1 MEREELKSINRE
13 QQRVVN
19 RAPEQLKRAR
29 STKKQSQ
36 LVQSE
41 NIDTVS
47 QGSRKW
53 SIAGI
58 VVAGVLVATAAG
70 VGSQLK
76 LLTKGKTAPQ
86 VAPNTAVNNAN
97 PQATVSP
104 KQEKKGQMLLGQAKL
119 LASQGQ
125 PQQLAQAIAI
135 IQRLPPGVSVTPEAQ
150 TLSAT
155 WGEKIIESANTEASA
170 GKLTEA
176 IAIANLVPANSPK
189 HQQAQQ
195 QVQQWQQQVAQAKEQ
210 QFAAELAEASR
221 PLPLPP
227 VASVPTAP
235 PVTTTPVVVEPT
247 PAPVVAPKPETQ
259 AQPATQPQP
268 ATEPQPATSSNA
280 SSQLQAAQIKRP
292 DNAAKQAQSL
302 ANDPYLNVKIPQ
314 ATAPQVQTK
323 AISSGTVALN
333 SNSGFTS
340 NSYGFGNMVTKAS
353 TVAIRLRDNVDED
366 GDYVSL
372 IVNGKVYTRNQMI
385 RNYGKVIMVDLLPGE
400 NKVEIDGVKDGNGG
414 ITLEVN
420 VAGVGNINNEPIPE
434 GSTASFII
442 NREQ

>member
-19 RAPEQLKRAR
+19 RAPEQLKRTR

-53 SIAGI
+53 SITGI
-58 VVAGVLVATAAG
+58 VIAGVLVATAAG

-76 LLTKGKTAPQ
+76 LLTKGKSAPQ
-86 VAPNTAVNNAN
+86 VAPSTSVNNAN
-97 PQATVSP
+97 PQAAVSP
-104 KQEKKGQMLLGQAKL
+104 QQEQKGQMLLGQAKL
-119 LASQGQ
+119 LANQGQ

-135 IQRLPPGVSVTPEAQ
+135 TQRLPTGVSVTPEAQ
-150 TLSAT
+150 TLAAT
-155 WGEKIIESANTEASA
+155 WSQKILDSANAEASA

-195 QVQQWQQQVAQAKEQ
+195 QVQQWQQQQAQAKEQ

-221 PLPLPP
+221 PLPLSP
-227 VASVPTAP
+227 VASVPTTP
-235 PVTTTPVVVEPT
+235 PVTTTPVAVEPI
-247 PAPVVAPKPETQ
+247 PAPSVAPKPETQ
-259 AQPATQPQP
+259 AQPVTLPQP
-268 ATEPQPATSSNA
+268 TTSSTA
-280 SSQLQAAQIKRP
+280 SSQLQTAQIKRP
-292 DNAAKQAQSL
+292 DNAAKQAQSP

-314 ATAPQVQTK
+314 TTAPQVQTK

-385 RNYGKVIMVDLLPGE
+385 HNYGKVIMVDLLPGE

-420 VAGVGNINNEPIPE
+420 VAGVGNINETPIPE

>member
-19 RAPEQLKRAR
+19 RAPEQLKRTR

-53 SIAGI
+53 SITGI
-58 VVAGVLVATAAG
+58 VIAGVLVATAAG

-76 LLTKGKTAPQ
+76 LLTKGKSAPQ
-86 VAPNTAVNNAN
+86 VAPSTSVNNAN
-97 PQATVSP
+97 PQAAVSP
-104 KQEKKGQMLLGQAKL
+104 QQEQKGQMLLGQAKL
-119 LASQGQ
+119 LANQGQ

-135 IQRLPPGVSVTPEAQ
+135 TQRLPTGVSVTPEAQ
-150 TLSAT
+150 TLAAT
-155 WGEKIIESANTEASA
+155 WSQKILDSANAEASA

-221 PLPLPP
+221 PLPLSP
-227 VASVPTAP
+227 VASVPTTP
-235 PVTTTPVVVEPT
+235 PVTTTPVAVEPT
-247 PAPVVAPKPETQ
+247 PAPSVAPKPETQ
-259 AQPATQPQP
+259 AQPVTQPQP
-268 ATEPQPATSSNA
+268 ATSSTA
-280 SSQLQAAQIKRP
+280 SSQLQTAQIKRP
-292 DNAAKQAQSL
+292 DNAAKQAQSP

-314 ATAPQVQTK
+314 TTAPQVQTK

-385 RNYGKVIMVDLLPGE
+385 HNYGKVIMVDLLPGE

-420 VAGVGNINNEPIPE
+420 VAGVGNINETPIPE

>member
-1 MEREELKSINRE
+1 MDREELKSINRE

-19 RAPEQLKRAR
+19 RSPEQLKRGR

-41 NIDTVS
+41 NIDTIS

-53 SIAGI
+53 SIAG
-58 VVAGVLVATAAG
+58 VVIAGVLVATAAG

-76 LLTKGKTAPQ
+76 LFTKGKTAPQ
-86 VAPNTAVNNAN
+86 VAPNTTAVNNAN
-97 PQATVSP
+97 PQAAVSP
-104 KQEKKGQMLLGQAKL
+104 QQEKKGQMLLGQAKL
-119 LASQGQ
+119 LANQGQ

-135 IQRLPPGVSVTPEAQ
+135 TQRLPTGVSVTPEAQ
-150 TLSAT
+150 TLAAT
-155 WGEKIIESANTEASA
+155 WSQKILDNANTEASA

-227 VASVPTAP
+227 VTSVPTTP
-235 PVTTTPVVVEPT
+235 PVTTTPVAVEPT
-247 PAPVVAPKPETQ
+247 PAPSVAPKPETQ
-259 AQPATQPQP
+259 AQPTTQPQ
-268 ATEPQPATSSNA
+268 TATSSNA
-280 SSQLQAAQIKRP
+280 SSQLQTAQIKRP

-314 ATAPQVQTK
+314 TTTPQVQTK

-372 IVNGKVYTRNQMI
+372 IVNGKVYSSNQMI
-385 RNYGKVIMVDLLPGE
+385 HNYGKVIMVDLLPGE

-420 VAGVGNINNEPIPE
+420 VAGVGNINETPIPE